1 MLVGD
6 RLTDLLEPASSA
18 RCPAILAYGF
28 RPMFLLAAC
37 QAALAVPV
45 FLILWLG
52 MEISTIGIGPMVW
65 HAHEMLYGFSAA
77 VLAGFLMTAVP
88 NWTGMT
94 PVRAWRLLA
103 LALLWLAGRLA
114 FWFSGLLPAVAV
126 AAVDLAFLPAL
137 ALAVGPAIVGAGN
150 RRNYVFFV
158 LLAVLVAGN
167 AAMHAELLS
176 LGLPETLDIGRR
188 GQFLALDTFTLMI
201 VVIGGRIVPA
211 FTGNFLRVAA
221 SRDERTSPV
230 LAARPLLDRFCIGL
244 LVITVLAD
252 AALGDRSLVVG
263 ALCVLAATANGLRLA
278 GWNGW
283 SVRGEPLLFVLH
295 VGYFWLVLGLALRG
309 LDIFF
314 GFFSGAAG
322 LHALTIGAIGTMTMA
337 VMSRAALG
345 HTGRAMQASPPLL
358 LAFVLVS
365 CAALLRLAGALP
377 QLAAVSQELLMASA
391 FAWTVAF
398 ALFAAILLPIVSR
411 PRIDGLPG

>member
-1 MLVGD
+1 MAEHVV
-6 RLTDLLEPASSA
+6 DLLEQNPPA
-18 RCPAILAYGF
+18 RYPAILAYGF
-28 RPMFLLAAC
+28 RPMFFLAAC
-37 QAALAVPV
+37 QASLAVPV

-52 MEISTIGIGPMVW
+52 LEIPTIGIAPMVW
-65 HAHEMLYGFSAA
+65 HAHEMLYGFGAA

-94 PVRAWRLLA
+94 PVRGWRLLA

-114 FWFSGLLPAVAV
+114 FWFSGLLPAIAV

-137 ALAVGPAIVGAGN
+137 ALAVGPAIVGARN

-176 LGLPETLDIGRR
+176 LGLPEALDIGRR
-188 GQFLALDTFTLMI
+188 GQFLALDIFTLMI

-221 SRDERTSPV
+221 LTDERTSPV

-244 LVITVLAD
+244 LAVTVLAD
-252 AALGDRSLVVG
+252 AALGDRNLVVG
-263 ALCVLAATANGLRLA
+263 ALCVLAATANGLRLT
-278 GWNGW
+278 GWKGW
-283 SVRGEPLLFVLH
+283 SVRREPLLFVLH
-295 VGYFWLVLGLALRG
+295 VGYFWLVLGLAVRG

-314 GFFSGAAG
+314 GFFAGVAG

-345 HTGRAMQASPPLL
+345 HTGRPMQASPLLL

-377 QLAAVSQELLMASA
+377 KLAAVSQELLMASA

-398 ALFAAILLPIVSR
+398 ALFAAILLPMVSR

>member
-1 MLVGD
+1 MGD
-6 RLTDLLEPASSA
+6 RLADLLEPASST
-18 RCPAILAYGF
+18 RYPAILAYGF

-37 QAALAVPV
+37 QAALAVPA

-52 MEISTIGIGPMVW
+52 MEISTIGIAPMVW
-65 HAHEMLYGFSAA
+65 HAHEMLYGFGVA

-88 NWTGMT
+88 NWTGVT
-94 PVRAWRLLA
+94 PVRGWRLLA

-114 FWFSGLLPAVAV
+114 FWFSGLLPASAV

-137 ALAVGPAIVGAGN
+137 ALAVGPAIIGARN

-167 AAMHAELLS
+167 VAMHAELLS
-176 LGLPETLDIGRR
+176 LGLLEVPDLGRR
-188 GQFLALDTFTLMI
+188 GQFLALDIFTLMI

-221 SRDERTSPV
+221 LRDERKSPV
-230 LAARPLLDRFCIGL
+230 LAARPLVDRFCIGL
-244 LVITVLAD
+244 LAITVLAD

-263 ALCVLAATANGLRLA
+263 ALCILAGTANGLRLV

-295 VGYFWLVLGLALRG
+295 VGYFWLVLGLGLRG

-314 GFFSGAAG
+314 GFLSGAAG

-337 VMSRAALG
+337 VMARAALG
-345 HTGRAMQASPPLL
+345 HTGRPMRASPPLL
-358 LAFVLVS
+358 LALALVS
-365 CAALLRLAGALP
+365 CAALLRVAGALP
-377 QLAAVSQELLMASA
+377 GLAAYSQELLIASA
-391 FAWTVAF
+391 SAWTVAF
-398 ALFAAILLPIVSR
+398 ALFAMILLPIVAR
-411 PRIDGLPG
+411 PRLDELPG